1 MKWRTFL
8 AMIGALVLTAG
19 VAGGLGYWKWKGI
32 QKAMRAGPPPEFPE
46 AVVLATVESRPYQRS
61 FQAVG
66 TIQAIRHITVATE
79 VSGKVAHV
87 GYESGQT
94 IEEGAVILRLDT
106 STEEADLRAA
116 EALVRL
122 NQATLD
128 RYEQVSANAISKQE
142 VDRVRA
148 ELDQSRARVEQLKT
162 TIAKKEIRAP
172 FAGKLGMRDV
182 QPGQYLAQGE
192 TITTLQGTSDEVYVD
207 FSVPQL
213 QAAGIPV
220 GGTVSVMVAGREV
233 TARVIASDPRIDM
246 TTRNARV
253 RAIMPSMGGR
263 LTPGMF
269 VDVRIP
275 LGEAEEV
282 LTIPPT
288 AVRYAP
294 FGSYTFVVEPD
305 PKDAKALRV
314 HQRFIKAAGS
324 TGGRVIIQDGLKA
337 GERVAA
343 DGAFKLREGALVFEP
358 PAGMAGAGVKEGVRS
373 K

>member
-1 MKWRTFL
+1 MKWRTFF
-8 AMIGALVLTAG
+8 ASIGALALTLG
-19 VAGGLGYWKWKGI
+19 VAGGLGYWKWKSI
-32 QKAMRAGPPPEFPE
+32 QKAMQAGPPPEFPE
-46 AVVLATVESRPYQRS
+46 AVAMATAEMRPFQRS

-79 VSGKVAHV
+79 VSGKVMHV

-94 IEEGAVILRLDT
+94 VEADTPILRLDT
-106 STEEADLRAA
+106 STEEADLKAA
-116 EALVRL
+116 EAMVRL

-128 RYEQVSANAISKQE
+128 RYEQVTANAISKQE

-148 ELDQSRARVEQLKT
+148 ELDQSKARAEQLKT

-172 FAGKLGMRDV
+172 FAGKMGMRDV

-192 TITTLQGTSDEVYVD
+192 QITTLQGTSDEVYVD

-213 QAAGIPV
+213 QAAAIPL
-220 GGTVSVMVAGREV
+220 GATVSVMLPGAEV
-233 TARVIASDPRIDM
+233 PARVIASDPRIDM

-253 RAIMPSMGGR
+253 RAIMPSMQGR
-263 LTPGMF
+263 LSPGMF

-275 LGEAEEV
+275 MGEAQEV

-294 FGSYTFVVEPD
+294 FGSYTFVIEPD
-305 PKDAKALRV
+305 PKDAKALRA
-314 HQRFIKAAGS
+314 HQRFIKPAGAAGD
-324 TGGRVIIQDGLKA
+324 RVMILDGLKA
-337 GERVAA
+337 GERVAT
-343 DGAFKLREGALVFEP
+343 DGAFKLREGSLVMEP
-358 PAGMAGAGVKEGVRS
+358 PPQASSAAPK
-373 K
+373 

>member
-1 MKWRTFL
+1 
-8 AMIGALVLTAG
+8 MIGAVVLTAG

-32 QKAMRAGPPPEFPE
+32 QKAIRAGPPPEFPE
-46 AVVLATVESRPYQRS
+46 AVVIATAEMRPYQRT

-79 VSGKVAHV
+79 VSGKVTHV

-162 TIAKKEIRAP
+162 MIAKKEIRAP

-220 GGTVSVMVAGREV
+220 GGTVSVMLAGGEVA
-233 TARVIASDPRIDM
+233 ARVIASDPRIDM

-253 RAIMPSMGGR
+253 RAIMPSMQGR
-263 LTPGMF
+263 LSPGMF

-275 LGEAEEV
+275 LGAAEEV

-305 PKDAKALRV
+305 PKDAKALRA
-314 HQRFIKAAGS
+314 HQRFIKSAGS
-324 TGGRVIIQDGLKA
+324 TGGRVIILDGLKA

-343 DGAFKLREGALVFEP
+343 DGAFKLHEGSLVYEP
-358 PAGMAGAGVKEGVRS
+358 PAGMAGVGTNGAGAS
-373 K
+373 KR